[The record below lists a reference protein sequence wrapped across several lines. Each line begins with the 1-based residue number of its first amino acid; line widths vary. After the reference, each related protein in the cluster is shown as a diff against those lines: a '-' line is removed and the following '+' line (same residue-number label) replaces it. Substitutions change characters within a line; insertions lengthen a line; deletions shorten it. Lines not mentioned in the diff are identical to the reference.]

1 MSRLEHRI
9 RSLCWQVE
17 TGSSAEAFAWR
28 SLLHA
33 RGAELLL
40 PVLEQGFDAAVP
52 ADEVIRIPRL
62 SLHLRLNSPEELA
75 TVLPEAIRRQLRE
88 QLAGL
93 RGQRSFFEEKRAE
106 DERVQAVGG
115 WHHLRSLLHYLQTGT
130 LLWETTVGSATDQLT
145 ALRAARARL
154 WPPLIEHLRRQ
165 QEAGSFFF
173 RLLHLIPAEDLG
185 SAFGDLA
192 ALFPGEG
199 SAAVLECLESLRE
212 SGTGFSRYARLRL
225 MAAFF
230 AAMVGR
236 DSRSTAFS
244 LRKVAASALL
254 PGEWQ
259 QLERVIAALSPRA
272 ASLFALAGPEE
283 EANSGEQ
290 PWRGGEEPNRDPFAA
305 AVQEEGE
312 PSGTFPEQA
321 AARGQ
326 RRGRLLE
333 ANESAGHGDRAE
345 PGSGQEPAEKLFPL
359 QIAQAGLVLLHPYL
373 NRFFEHCGVKEPEQK
388 KLFPYGLPR
397 LAALLH
403 YLATGREQVV
413 EFELGL
419 IKVLLG
425 LEPGSSLPICE
436 GLLTEADKV
445 ESHSLLHAVISHWSA
460 LKATS
465 VPGLRTSFIERPG
478 LLRQIDGGWRLHV
491 ERRPYDLLLE
501 RIPWS
506 FSLVRLP
513 WMDRPLFVEW

>member
-1 MSRLEHRI
+1 MSRLKHRI

-28 SLLHA
+28 SFLHA
-33 RGAELLL
+33 RGTDLLL

-52 ADEVIRIPRL
+52 ADEVVRIPRL
-62 SLHLRLNSPEELA
+62 SLHLRLNSPDALA

-93 RGQRSFFEEKRAE
+93 RGEQLFSGEKRAE
-106 DERVQAVGG
+106 EEQGAAGSYS
-115 WHHLRSLLHYLQTGT
+115 LRSLLHYLQTGT
-130 LLWETTVGSATDQLT
+130 LPWAAAVGSATDQLT
-145 ALRAARARL
+145 ALRAARRRL
-154 WPPLIEHLRRQ
+154 WPRLMDHLRRR
-165 QEAGSFFF
+165 QEAAPFFF
-173 RLLHLIPAEDLG
+173 RLLHLIPEEDIG

-192 ALFPGEG
+192 DLFPEEG
-199 SAAVLECLESLRE
+199 GAAVLEGLESLQKAE
-212 SGTGFSRYARLRL
+212 TGFNRYARLRL
-225 MAAFF
+225 MAAFL
-230 AAMVGR
+230 AAMIGR
-236 DSRSTAFS
+236 DSRSTALS

-259 QLERVIAALSPRA
+259 QLEQFIAALPPRA
-272 ASLFALAGPEE
+272 ASLFAWAGPQG
-283 EANSGEQ
+283 EAHSGEQ
-290 PWRGGEEPNRDPFAA
+290 PWRGGEEPDRDPFAP

-321 AARGQ
+321 AAKKQ
-326 RRGRLLE
+326 RRGQLLE

-373 NRFFEHCGVKEPEQK
+373 NRLFEHCGVKEPEQK
-388 KLFPYGLPR
+388 KLPPYSLPR

-403 YLATGREQVV
+403 YLATGREQVA

-445 ESHSLLHAVISHWSA
+445 ESQSLLHAVISHWSA

-465 VPGLRTSFIERPG
+465 VPGLRASFIERPG
-478 LLRQIDGGWRLHV
+478 LLRRIEGGWRLNV
-491 ERRPYDLLLE
+491 ERLPYDLLLE

>member
-33 RGAELLL
+33 RGTDLLL

-52 ADEVIRIPRL
+52 ADEVVRIPRL
-62 SLHLRLNSPEELA
+62 SLHLRLNSPDELE
-75 TVLPEAIRRQLRE
+75 TVLLEAIPRQLRE

-93 RGQRSFFEEKRAE
+93 RGQRSFSEEKRAE

-115 WHHLRSLLHYLQTGT
+115 WHHLQSLLHYLQTGT
-130 LLWETTVGSATDQLT
+130 LPWAAAVGSATDQLI
-145 ALRAARARL
+145 ALRAAQARL
-154 WPPLIEHLRRQ
+154 WPQLIDHLRRR
-165 QEAGSFFF
+165 QEAASFFF
-173 RLLHLIPAEDLG
+173 RLLHLIPEEDIG
-185 SAFGDLA
+185 SAIGDLA
-192 ALFPGEG
+192 GLFPGEE
-199 SAAVLECLESLRE
+199 SVAVLKCLVSLRKAE
-212 SGTGFSRYARLRL
+212 TGLSRYARLSL
-225 MAAFF
+225 MAALL
-230 AAMVGR
+230 AAMIDR
-236 DSRSTAFS
+236 DSRSTAIS
-244 LRKVAASALL
+244 LSKVAASALL

-259 QLERVIAALSPRA
+259 QLERVIAALPPRA
-272 ASLFALAGPEE
+272 ASLLARIGPEE
-283 EANSGEQ
+283 EANNEEQ
-290 PWRGGEEPNRDPFAA
+290 PWRGGEEPDHDPFVAA
-305 AVQEEGE
+305 AQEEGE
-312 PSGTFPEQA
+312 PSGTNPDQS
-321 AARGQ
+321 AAREQ
-326 RRGRLLE
+326 RRGQLLE
-333 ANESAGHGDRAE
+333 ANESARHGDGAE

-388 KLFPYGLPR
+388 KLPPYGLPR
-397 LAALLH
+397 MAALLH
-403 YLATGREQVV
+403 YLATGREQVA
-413 EFELGL
+413 EFELGM

-425 LEPGSSLPICE
+425 LEPRSSLPICE

-445 ESHSLLHAVISHWSA
+445 ESQSLLHAVISHWSA

-465 VPGLRTSFIERPG
+465 VPGLRSSFIERPG
-478 LLRQIDGGWRLHV
+478 LLRQIEGGWRLNV
-491 ERRPYDLLLE
+491 ERRSYDLLLE

>member
-33 RGAELLL
+33 RGADLLL

-52 ADEVIRIPRL
+52 EDEVIRIPRL
-62 SLHLRLNSPEELA
+62 SLHLCLDAPEDLES
-75 TVLPEAIRRQLRE
+75 VLLEAIPRQLRE

-93 RGQRSFFEEKRAE
+93 RGQRSFSEEKRAE
-106 DERVQAVGG
+106 DERVQAVAG

-130 LLWETTVGSATDQLT
+130 LLWETAVGSATDQLT

-165 QEAGSFFF
+165 QEAGTFFF
-173 RLLHLIPAEDLG
+173 RLLDLIPEEDIG

-192 ALFPGEG
+192 GLFPGEG
-199 SAAVLECLESLRE
+199 SAVVLECLVSLRE
-212 SGTGFSRYARLRL
+212 AGTGFSRYARLSL
-225 MAAFF
+225 MAAFL
-230 AAMVGR
+230 AAMIGR
-236 DSRSTAFS
+236 DSRSTAMS
-244 LRKVAASALL
+244 LRKVTASALL

-259 QLERVIAALSPRA
+259 QLEHVIAALPPRVA
-272 ASLFALAGPEE
+272 ALLARIGSEE
-283 EANSGEQ
+283 EAHSGEQ
-290 PWRGGEEPNRDPFAA
+290 PWRGGEEPDRDPFAA
-305 AVQEEGE
+305 AAQEEGE
-312 PSGTFPEQA
+312 PFGTFPEQA
-321 AARGQ
+321 VARKQRSGQ
-326 RRGRLLE
+326 LLE
-333 ANESAGHGDRAE
+333 ANESARHGDRAE

-373 NRFFEHCGVKEPEQK
+373 NRLFEHCGVKEPEQK
-388 KLFPYGLPR
+388 KLPLYGLPR

-403 YLATGREQVV
+403 YLATGREQVA

-445 ESHSLLHAVISHWSA
+445 ESQSLLHAVISHWSA

-465 VPGLRTSFIERPG
+465 VPGLRSSFIERPG
-478 LLRQIDGGWRLHV
+478 LLRQIEVGWRLNV

>member
-17 TGSSAEAFAWR
+17 TGSSAEAFVWR

-33 RGAELLL
+33 RGTDLLQ
-40 PVLEQGFDAAVP
+40 PVLEQGLDAAVP
-52 ADEVIRIPRL
+52 EDEMVRIPRL
-62 SLHLRLNSPEELA
+62 RLHLRLNSPDELES
-75 TVLPEAIRRQLRE
+75 VLLEAIPRQLRE

-93 RGQRSFFEEKRAE
+93 RKEQASSGENLAKEESLF
-106 DERVQAVGG
+106 VGS
-115 WHHLRSLLHYLQTGT
+115 HHLQSLLHYLQTGT
-130 LLWETTVGSATDQLT
+130 LLWAAAVGSATDQLI
-145 ALRAARARL
+145 ALRAAQARL
-154 WPPLIEHLRRQ
+154 WPQLVDHLRRR
-165 QEAGSFFF
+165 QEAASFFF
-173 RLLHLIPAEDLG
+173 RLLHLIPEEDIG

-192 ALFPGEG
+192 GLFPGEE
-199 SAAVLECLESLRE
+199 SVAVLKCLVSLRE
-212 SGTGFSRYARLRL
+212 AGTGFSRYARLRL
-225 MAAFF
+225 MAALL
-230 AAMVGR
+230 AAMIGR
-236 DSRSTAFS
+236 DFRFTAIPS

-259 QLERVIAALSPRA
+259 QLEQFIAALPPHA
-272 ASLFALAGPEE
+272 ASLFAWAGPEE
-283 EANSGEQ
+283 EANSEEQ
-290 PWRGGEEPNRDPFAA
+290 PWRSGEEPDRDPFAA

-312 PSGTFPEQA
+312 PSETIPEQS

-326 RRGRLLE
+326 RRDHPLE
-333 ANESAGHGDRAE
+333 ANESARHGDRAE

-373 NRFFEHCGVKEPEQK
+373 NRFFAHCGVKEPEQK
-388 KLFPYGLPR
+388 KLPPYGLPR
-397 LAALLH
+397 MAALLH
-403 YLATGREQVV
+403 YLATGREQVA

-425 LEPGSSLPICE
+425 LEPRASLLVCE

-445 ESHSLLHAVISHWSA
+445 ESQSLLHAVISHWSA

>member
-17 TGSSAEAFAWR
+17 TGSTAEAFAWR

-33 RGAELLL
+33 KGTDLLQ

-52 ADEVIRIPRL
+52 ADEVVRIPRL
-62 SLHLRLNSPEELA
+62 NLHLRLNSPDELE
-75 TVLPEAIRRQLRE
+75 TVLLEAIPRQLRE
-88 QLAGL
+88 QLAGQ
-93 RGQRSFFEEKRAE
+93 RGEQPFSGEKRAE
-106 DERVQAVGG
+106 EKQGFVGP
-115 WHHLRSLLHYLQTGT
+115 HSLRSLLHYLQTGT
-130 LLWETTVGSATDQLT
+130 LLWVAAVGSAMDQLT
-145 ALRAARARL
+145 ALRAARARM
-154 WPPLIEHLRRQ
+154 WPRLMDHLRRR
-165 QEAGSFFF
+165 QEAAFFFF
-173 RLLHLIPAEDLG
+173 RLLHLIPEEDIG

-192 ALFPGEG
+192 GLFPGEE
-199 SAAVLECLESLRE
+199 STPVLECLESLRE
-212 SGTGFSRYARLRL
+212 AETGFSRYARFSL
-225 MAAFF
+225 MAAFL

-236 DSRSTAFS
+236 DSWFTAIPS
-244 LRKVAASALL
+244 LRKVATSVLL

-259 QLERVIAALSPRA
+259 QLERVIAALPPRA
-272 ASLFALAGPEE
+272 AALLTRIGPEE
-283 EANSGEQ
+283 EAINEEQ
-290 PWRGGEEPNRDPFAA
+290 PWPGGEEPDRDPFAA
-305 AVQEEGE
+305 AVQEESE
-312 PSGTFPEQA
+312 PSGAFPEQV
-321 AARGQ
+321 AARAQRHGQ
-326 RRGRLLE
+326 LLE
-333 ANESAGHGDRAE
+333 TSESVCHPERAE

-373 NRFFEHCGVKEPEQK
+373 NRLLEHCGVKEPEQK
-388 KLFPYGLPR
+388 KLPPYGLPR
-397 LAALLH
+397 LGALLH

-445 ESHSLLHAVISHWSA
+445 ESQSLLHAVISHWSA

-478 LLRQIDGGWRLHV
+478 LLRQIEGGWRLNV